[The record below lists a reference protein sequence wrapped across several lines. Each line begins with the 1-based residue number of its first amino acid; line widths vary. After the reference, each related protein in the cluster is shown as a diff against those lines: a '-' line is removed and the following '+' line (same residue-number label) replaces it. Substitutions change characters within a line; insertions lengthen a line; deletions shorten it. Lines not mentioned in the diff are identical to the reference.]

1 MEMGGKAKFK
11 LLLIGFLIGIFVAMM
26 GYLILGKNENSKDL
40 KLMEEMTEI
49 ETESKIL
56 SANLEV
62 TESEVVPAQVEETEE
77 REEAKDSNSEIAV
90 EQKQNKYSKEAEE
103 EGKAGNKVE
112 DYMVS
117 SNMKISG
124 AFVRELYLYQ
134 YIEYGLR
141 KYNEEKQS
149 DKDYS
154 CNVKEDMLSY
164 YAELGMKQEGA
175 ESFKTDLAKEL
186 LPELRNNLFNFCL
199 HGEDGTLYMQ
209 IDTYDMK
216 IYIYDKW
223 DKKLSE

>member
-1 MEMGGKAKFK
+1 MEMGEKAKFK
-11 LLLIGFLIGIFVAMM
+11 LLFIGFLIGIFVAMM
-26 GYLILGKNENSKDL
+26 GYLILEKNENRKDL

-56 SANLEV
+56 SANMEV
-62 TESEVVPAQVEETEE
+62 TEGEVVPAQVEETEE

-141 KYNEEKQS
+141 KYNKEKQS

-164 YAELGMKQEGA
+164 YAEFGMKQEGA
-175 ESFKTDLAKEL
+175 EPFKTD
-186 LPELRNNLFNFCL
+186 
-199 HGEDGTLYMQ
+199 
-209 IDTYDMK
+209 
-216 IYIYDKW
+216 
-223 DKKLSE
+223 